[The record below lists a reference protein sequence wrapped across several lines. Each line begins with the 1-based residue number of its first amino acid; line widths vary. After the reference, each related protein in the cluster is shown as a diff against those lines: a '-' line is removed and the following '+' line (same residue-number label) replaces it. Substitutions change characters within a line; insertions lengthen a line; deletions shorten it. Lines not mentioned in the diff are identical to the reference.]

1 MRPEHRAG
9 GETGAREEAWWSRGG
24 GAGRA
29 PHPDV
34 KSSGGAAR
42 RAGGRAGLGCSEV
55 GGGHRHGA
63 WKSGCTS
70 GDRKWGRED
79 GQTIKKK
86 GGNEGLKELNAGKGI
101 EQGTH
106 CVLELPRAVKH
117 TNRK

>member
-1 MRPEHRAG
+1 MGEGRRHREGQKDTATGTGEGNTGMSKAAEQGHADAARAQTG
-9 GETGAREEAWWSRGG
+9 GETGAREEAWGSRGG

-42 RAGGRAGLGCSEV
+42 RAGGRAGLGCGEV

-70 GDRKWGRED
+70 GDR
-79 GQTIKKK
+79 
-86 GGNEGLKELNAGKGI
+86 
-101 EQGTH
+101 
-106 CVLELPRAVKH
+106 
-117 TNRK
+117 